1 MRSFPQIDSCL
12 ECSSKRLIYS
22 SEVFAYAV
30 KSVVNPVAPLYDPHA
45 NMGQGALKD
54 NCLKALRRIFIMCDN
69 DKVSPVHSGL

>member
-12 ECSSKRLIYS
+12 ECSSKRLIYT

-45 NMGQGALKD
+45 NQGQGALKD

-69 DKVSPVHSGL
+69 DKVRTCHC